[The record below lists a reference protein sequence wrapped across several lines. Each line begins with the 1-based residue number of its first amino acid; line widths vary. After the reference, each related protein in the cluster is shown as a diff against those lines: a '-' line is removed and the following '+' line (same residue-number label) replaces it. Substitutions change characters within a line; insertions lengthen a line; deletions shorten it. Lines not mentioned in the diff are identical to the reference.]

1 MGARAN
7 NRSSRGSQRDLWG
20 AKLFAKKGL
29 RAWRTV
35 PIIHATGKTPRPHTD
50 TMSTT
55 LKVRRFDT
63 IREAVAASGRELT
76 QRDSDQIEFNDQHE
90 ATKGALLLDFGTVLI
105 IRHWPESKT
114 ISQFKP
120 FADSTPFNDRDNLV
134 SVVSLKGDTL
144 THVGRMPLKEAQ
156 AISLAEE
163 DKFTA

>member
-1 MGARAN
+1 
-7 NRSSRGSQRDLWG
+7 
-20 AKLFAKKGL
+20 
-29 RAWRTV
+29 
-35 PIIHATGKTPRPHTD
+35 
-50 TMSTT
+50 MSTT
-55 LKVRRFDT
+55 LKVRRFGT
-63 IREAVAASGRELT
+63 IREAVVASGQKLT

-134 SVVSLKGDTL
+134 SVVSLKDDTL

-156 AISLAEE
+156 AMSLAEE

>member
-1 MGARAN
+1 M
-7 NRSSRGSQRDLWG
+7 RDCADYPCDG
-20 AKLFAKKGL
+20 DNPPSTY
-29 RAWRTV
+29 R
-35 PIIHATGKTPRPHTD
+35 H
-50 TMSTT
+50 MSTT

-63 IREAVAASGRELT
+63 IREAVSASGRKLT

-90 ATKGALLLDFGTVLI
+90 ATKGALLLGFGTVLI

-156 AISLAEE
+156 AMSLAED

>member
-1 MGARAN
+1 M
-7 NRSSRGSQRDLWG
+7 RDCADYPCDG
-20 AKLFAKKGL
+20 QNPPSTY
-29 RAWRTV
+29 RY
-35 PIIHATGKTPRPHTD
+35 
-50 TMSTT
+50 MSTT
-55 LKVRRFDT
+55 LKVRRFGT
-63 IREAVAASGRELT
+63 IREAVVASGQKLT

-134 SVVSLKGDTL
+134 SVVSLKDDTL

-156 AISLAEE
+156 AMSLAEE

>member
-1 MGARAN
+1 MENRADY
-7 NRSSRGSQRDLWG
+7 SCDGQ
-20 AKLFAKKGL
+20 
-29 RAWRTV
+29 
-35 PIIHATGKTPRPHTD
+35 TPPSTYRY
-50 TMSTT
+50 MSTT
-55 LKVRRFDT
+55 LKVRRFGT
-63 IREAVAASGRELT
+63 IREAVVASGQKLT

-134 SVVSLKGDTL
+134 SVVSLKDDTL

-156 AISLAEE
+156 AMSLAEE